1 MKQCVLKRFT
11 EDRVRVE
18 TENLIDILINDSFSF
33 KIET

>member
-18 TENLIDILINDSFSF
+18 TENLIDINKRLIFF
-33 KIET
+33 